1 VAQGLLKTVTSLQRT
16 FGCGLP
22 EVHSRADL
30 PSSLAG
36 WWLSRAAKGRWPFP
50 SFRQSSFEQLYFRI
64 FTGTTARNISSELLT
79 RLRFLVLHGECLLR
93 RHVPVRAVCV
103 FLVRKTVSRLAT
115 SQTPLIGFVKDSP
128 PSTSL
133 WESTPERAVARSSV
147 RCVPSR
153 ALVPSL
159 SFHPTPTVYSSHS
172 FVGLLHPTANPGVR
186 RVSIS
191 AGGR

>member
-1 VAQGLLKTVTSLQRT
+1 MRLLVS
-16 FGCGLP
+16 
-22 EVHSRADL
+22 
-30 PSSLAG
+30 
-36 WWLSRAAKGRWPFP
+36 
-50 SFRQSSFEQLYFRI
+50 
-64 FTGTTARNISSELLT
+64 
-79 RLRFLVLHGECLLR
+79 HGECLLR

-103 FLVRKTVSRLAT
+103 FLVRRAVSGLAT

-133 WESTPERAVARSSV
+133 RESTPERAVARSSV

-172 FVGLLHPTANPGVR
+172 FVGLLHPTADPGVR
-186 RVSIS
+186 RVLIS
-191 AGGR
+191 AGGGCKPIARRLQSSPLRRMPFEAFPSPIAGFVSPRSVPSHRWFHHRAAP

>member
-1 VAQGLLKTVTSLQRT
+1 MVAVSSCEGSMAFPFISAVPFRATVFDVSAILPKRPLETSQVS
-16 FGCGLP
+16 FW
-22 EVHSRADL
+22 
-30 PSSLAG
+30 LACD
-36 WWLSRAAKGRWPFP
+36 
-50 SFRQSSFEQLYFRI
+50 
-64 FTGTTARNISSELLT
+64 
-79 RLRFLVLHGECLLR
+79 FLVSHGECLLR

-103 FLVRKTVSRLAT
+103 CLVRKTVSRLAT

-172 FVGLLHPTANPGVR
+172 FVGLLHPTADPGVR
-186 RVSIS
+186 RVLIS

>member
-1 VAQGLLKTVTSLQRT
+1 VLT
-16 FGCGLP
+16 CPLP
-22 EVHSRADL
+22 C
-30 PSSLAG
+30 G

-50 SFRQSSFEQLYFRI
+50 SFRQSPFGRLYFRI
-64 FTGTTARNISSELLT
+64 FPERPLDTSQVSFGPTCD
-79 RLRFLVLHGECLLR
+79 FLVSHGECLLR

-103 FLVRKTVSRLAT
+103 FFVRRAVSDIAT

-159 SFHPTPTVYSSHS
+159 SFHPTPTVYSTHS

-186 RVSIS
+186 RVLIS
-191 AGGR
+191 AFLGSR